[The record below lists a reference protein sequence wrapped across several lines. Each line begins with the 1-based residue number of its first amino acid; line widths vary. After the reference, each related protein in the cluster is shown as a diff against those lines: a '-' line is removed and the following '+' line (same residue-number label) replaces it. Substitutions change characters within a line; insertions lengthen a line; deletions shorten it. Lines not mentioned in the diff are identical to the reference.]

1 MSFDSATYRTT
12 LSRFTTGVVV
22 VTAAGGAGMVVS
34 SFTSV
39 SLAPPL
45 VLFCAGNTSSTWP
58 RIREAGAFCANVL
71 AAGQEDIARRF
82 SGPGDRFAGVPHRP
96 GVLGSPVLHGV
107 HAHLECEISDE
118 HPAGDHTIVV
128 GRVVALD
135 TGRDTAPL
143 VFHHSRFHDGAVLTS
158 AA

>member
-1 MSFDSATYRTT
+1 MSFDDVTFRTT

-45 VLFCAGNTSSTWP
+45 VLFCAGNTSTTWP

-71 AAGQEDIARRF
+71 AAGQEDLARRF

-96 GVLGSPVLHGV
+96 GVLGSPVLAGV
-107 HAHLECEISDE
+107 HAHLECEITDA

-135 TGRDTAPL
+135 SGDGTAPL
-143 VFHHSRFHDGAVLTS
+143 VFHHSRFHDGGVLT
-158 AA
+158 AVA